1 MDIKVG
7 TLLKYYGSETSEET
21 VGLVT
26 MVEDDEPPFPS
37 TGERVTIQWVDD
49 DASHTI
55 NIYDFQVALDDGLW
69 DIVAHA

>member
-1 MDIKVG
+1 MTNIKVG
-7 TLLKYYGSETSEET
+7 TLLKYYGSDTSEET

-26 MVEDDEPPFPS
+26 LVDFDALDSNPQ
-37 TGERVTIQWVDD
+37 VTIQWVDD

>member
-1 MDIKVG
+1 MTDIKIG
-7 TLLKYYGSETSEET
+7 TLLKYYGSDTSEET

-26 MVEDDEPPFPS
+26 KVEDEELHAAA
-37 TGERVTIQWVDD
+37 GERVTIQWVDD